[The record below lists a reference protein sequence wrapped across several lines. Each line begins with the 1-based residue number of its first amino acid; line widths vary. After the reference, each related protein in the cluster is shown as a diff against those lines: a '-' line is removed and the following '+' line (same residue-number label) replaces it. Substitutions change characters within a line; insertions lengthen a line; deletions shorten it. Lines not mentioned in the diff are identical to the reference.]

1 MTRKFNNPAANLVAA
16 RQAKAA
22 GTDIDP
28 RTTDSNMLSQSALH
42 VESVTQC
49 PKCKSPTVRSE
60 LAGGI
65 PAMFCR
71 ECAVTMPI
79 PLGE

>member
-1 MTRKFNNPAANLVAA
+1 MTRKFNNPAANVLDA

-42 VESVTQC
+42 VESAASC

-65 PAMFCR
+65 HVMFCR
-71 ECAVTMPI
+71 ECAVTMPV
-79 PLGE
+79 PMGE